1 MLFFL
6 GKGILGKAFATIYF
20 GDILNSVLGNPIG
33 RLVDRLSGKTT
44 TKAAKDNLNLNKKL
58 LNMNDGR
65 GVPTRSGAMRFL
77 GDGSGK
83 LDDAPDIVPTNQSVL
98 NDIAK
103 NQGLSIGSTVP
114 PEIDSK
120 KMMVDGFAGMVGI
133 IEQINKN
140 IEAIGNS
147 LVESAAIE
155 AANRKQLME
164 DLEEEITQKGKT
176 RSRTRFER
184 SIFNFVS
191 TRKNNIQTITGNV
204 ANDLSKALL
213 TSLGL
218 ELAANLPDGDD
229 DDKIITET
237 EKALEKYG
245 YNKDDYKL
253 VPQPDGN
260 FKVVPNTDGAE
271 SSSDNIE
278 EGTTET
284 NQGFLKLPKSLSTPD
299 LLEFMDGDS
308 IFNQEDLLEFMDG
321 DSIFNQEVIQQ
332 RKNELSLSNNINA
345 ADSLS
350 PNVSVNNLVAQLP
363 LDSVSGSTQIIDLRK
378 AEEIAG
384 GDDTAA
390 SSATSQLD
398 TAIAD
403 LDPSRKLSV
412 YESFVRSV

>member
-6 GKGILGKAFATIYF
+6 GKGILGKTASTLFY
-20 GDILNSVLGNPIG
+20 GELLNNILGNPIG

-44 TKAAKDNLNLNKKL
+44 TTKEAKDNLNLNKKL

-65 GVPTRSGAMRFL
+65 GAPTRSGAMRFL

-164 DLEEEITQKGKT
+164 DLEEEISEKGKK

-184 SIFNFVS
+184 SVFNFVS
-191 TRKNNIQTITGNV
+191 TRKNNIQTVTGNV

-218 ELAANLPDGDD
+218 ELAANLPEGENEDD
-229 DDKIITET
+229 ILNQT
-237 EKALEKYG
+237 EKSLEKYG
-245 YNKDDYKL
+245 FNKDDYEL

-260 FKVVPNTDGAE
+260 FKLKLKTDKEE
-271 SSSDNIE
+271 SNSNNIE
-278 EGTTET
+278 ENTE
-284 NQGFLKLPKSLSTPD
+284 NKLGFLKLPKSLSTDD
-299 LLEFMDGDS
+299 LLEFLIDEP
-308 IFNQEDLLEFMDG
+308 IFNQK
-321 DSIFNQEVIQQ
+321 VIQN
-332 RKNELSLSNNINA
+332 RKNELSLNNNINSV
-345 ADSLS
+345 DSLS

-363 LDSVSGSTQIIDLRK
+363 LDNFSGSTQIIDLRK
-378 AEEIAG
+378 AEEIVG
-384 GDDTAA
+384 GNDTAA

>member
-6 GKGILGKAFATIYF
+6 GKGLLGKTASTLFY
-20 GDILNSVLGNPIG
+20 GDLLNSLLGNPIG

-44 TKAAKDNLNLNKKL
+44 TEAAKDNLNLNKKL
-58 LNMNDGR
+58 LNMRGGDGR
-65 GVPTRSGAMRFL
+65 GVPTRGGAMRFL

-103 NQGLSIGSTVP
+103 NQGLSISSTVP

-133 IEQINKN
+133 IEQINRN

-164 DLEEEITQKGKT
+164 DLQEEITEKGKT

-184 SIFNFVS
+184 SVFNFVS

-218 ELAANLPDGDD
+218 ELAASLPDGDD
-229 DDKIITET
+229 EDKIITDT

-245 YNKDDYKL
+245 YNKDDFKL
-253 VPQPDGN
+253 VPQPDGT
-260 FKVVPNTDGAE
+260 FKVVPNTDGTE

-284 NQGFLKLPKSLSTPD
+284 NQGFLKLPKSLSTDD
-299 LLEFMDGDS
+299 LLEFIVDDP
-308 IFNQEDLLEFMDG
+308 IFNQK
-321 DSIFNQEVIQQ
+321 VIQN
-332 RKNELSLSNNINA
+332 RKNELSLNNNINA
-345 ADSLS
+345 ANSLS

-363 LDSVSGSTQIIDLRK
+363 LDSFSGSTQIIDLRK

>member
-6 GKGILGKAFATIYF
+6 GKGLLGKTASTLFY
-20 GDILNSVLGNPIG
+20 GELLNNILGNPIG
-33 RLVDRLSGKTT
+33 KLVDRLSGKTT
-44 TKAAKDNLNLNKKL
+44 TEAAKDNLNLNKKL

-164 DLEEEITQKGKT
+164 DLLEEITEKGKK

-213 TSLGL
+213 TALGV
-218 ELAANLPDGDD
+218 ELAANIPDGETEDD
-229 DDKIITET
+229 IITQT
-237 EKALEKYG
+237 EKSLEKYG
-245 YNKDDYKL
+245 YNKDDFKL
-253 VPQPDGN
+253 VPQPDGT
-260 FKVVPNTDGAE
+260 FKVVPNTDGEE

-278 EGTTET
+278 EK
-284 NQGFLKLPKSLSTPD
+284 NYQKFGFLKLPKSLSTDD
-299 LLEFMDGDS
+299 LLEFLIDEP
-308 IFNQEDLLEFMDG
+308 IFNQK
-321 DSIFNQEVIQQ
+321 VIQN
-332 RKNELSLSNNINA
+332 RKNELSLNNNINA
-345 ADSLS
+345 ADSSS
-350 PNVSVNNLVAQLP
+350 PNIAVNNINAQLP
-363 LDSVSGSTQIIDLRK
+363 LDSFSGSTQIIDLRK

-384 GDDTAA
+384 GNDTAA

>member
-6 GKGILGKAFATIYF
+6 GKGILGKTASTLFY
-20 GDILNSVLGNPIG
+20 GELLNNILGNPIG
-33 RLVDRLSGKTT
+33 RLVDRLSGKTTTT

-65 GVPTRSGAMRFL
+65 GAPTRSGAMRFL

-164 DLEEEITQKGKT
+164 DLEEEISEKGKK

-184 SIFNFVS
+184 SVFNFVS
-191 TRKNNIQTITGNV
+191 TRKNNIQTVTGNV

-218 ELAANLPDGDD
+218 ELAANLPEGENEDD
-229 DDKIITET
+229 ILNQT
-237 EKALEKYG
+237 EKSLEKYG
-245 YNKDDYKL
+245 FNKDDYEL

-260 FKVVPNTDGAE
+260 FKLKLKTDKEE
-271 SSSDNIE
+271 SNSNNIE
-278 EGTTET
+278 ENTE
-284 NQGFLKLPKSLSTPD
+284 NKLGFLKLPKSLSTDD
-299 LLEFMDGDS
+299 LLEFLIDEP
-308 IFNQEDLLEFMDG
+308 IFNQK
-321 DSIFNQEVIQQ
+321 VIQN
-332 RKNELSLSNNINA
+332 RKNELSLNNNINSV
-345 ADSLS
+345 DSLS

-363 LDSVSGSTQIIDLRK
+363 LDSFSGSTQIIDLRK
-378 AEEIAG
+378 AEEIVG
-384 GDDTAA
+384 GNDTAA